1 MYGDYADLCCE
12 RDLMNDIYSNDDP
25 EDVFDSWGT
34 PVISSA
40 KTSKTSKTSQ
50 DHKPIEIFPIGDDVL
65 MRRETKCG
73 NGLTFNEVVVIERVT
88 EKAILFKISEEW
100 KTECHYKGREFWEP
114 KSILY
119 MKEGEKKV
127 YYLPHWATILLL
139 NIDIPI

>member
-34 PVISSA
+34 PVIHA
-40 KTSKTSKTSQ
+40 HKTDKPTQ
-50 DHKPIEIFPIGDDVL
+50 NHKAIELFPVGDDVL
-65 MRRETKCG
+65 MRRESKNG
-73 NGLTFNEVVVIERVT
+73 NDFTFDEVVVIERVT

-100 KTECHYKGREFWEP
+100 ETECPYKGREFWEP

-139 NIDIPI
+139 SIDIPI